1 MSKYNVQINFRVDC
15 QYEEEIEADS
25 PEEAERLFKEQHQFI
40 EVYGS
45 NVDGSVEGIEV
56 NGSIDFDRPKVPFG
70 GNNYS
75 FDTSEVSS

>member
-1 MSKYNVQINFRVDC
+1 MSKYNVQINFRVDA

-45 NVDGSVEGIEV
+45 DVDGSVEEIEV
-56 NGSIDFDRPKVPFG
+56 NGCIDLDRPSRDTY
-70 GNNYS
+70 NDYS
-75 FDTSEVSS
+75 LYTSEVS